1 MKVGDWMLVLV
12 PDIKIRAAGEL
23 YFFAV
28 GGSIPFKRR
37 YIAASA

>member
-1 MKVGDWMLVLV
+1 MSAFLEGSF
-12 PDIKIRAAGEL
+12 PFR

-37 YIAASA
+37 YIAAAL